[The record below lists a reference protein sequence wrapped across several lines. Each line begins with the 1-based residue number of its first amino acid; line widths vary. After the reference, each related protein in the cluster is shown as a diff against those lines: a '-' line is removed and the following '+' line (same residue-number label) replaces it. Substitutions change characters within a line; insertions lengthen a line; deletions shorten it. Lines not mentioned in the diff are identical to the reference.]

1 MRAARHG
8 VFEENCRDGL
18 TMEADTGSIFFGQRT
33 AFFGQ
38 PFVDLCF
45 GDRNQ
50 SIQYNPLSG

>member
-50 SIQYNPLSG
+50 SI